1 MADTFLKKIVQMLN
15 PENEELIK
23 WNKSGDSIIIV
34 DPNRFSRDLLPKYF
48 KTKKFNSF
56 VRQLNFYGFKKVP
69 LSKTTKGCEF
79 YHKLFKRGS
88 EDKVINIKRKI
99 IHEMEFEEL
108 DNSVNEQPIEQPQE
122 EQLDEKDKLI
132 KQLTE
137 RCNELEKENEQLKL
151 FNATFCHNE
160 CEEITPN
167 VNDNYAIQESSF
179 LNNTFRDFQLDDY
192 DQSLF

>member
-79 YHKLFKRGS
+79 SHKLFKRGS

-108 DNSVNEQPIEQPQE
+108 DNSVNELPIEQPQE

-151 FNATFCHNE
+151 FNATFYHNE